1 MPQMDAVVDPTLSP
15 PNSRSSPRVYRD
27 EDDEDDNPY
36 ASGPRP
42 RMGRQIGGYDKIHG
56 KADKCPSWKG
66 HSTER

>member
-42 RMGRQIGGYDKIHG
+42 RMGIRYMAKQIS
-56 KADKCPSWKG
+56 AQG